1 MIAIHLIVGMLG
13 LALTWSVFRE
23 QDWLSTPFSAY
34 RHIQFLFASIGS
46 VGWSYCLL
54 GISKANPDVS
64 FMIGAF
70 ILISLIVYLL
80 YGGREISLGLCRLIN
95 KYK

>member
-1 MIAIHLIVGMLG
+1 MIAIHVIVGVLG

-34 RHIQFLFASIGS
+34 RHIQFLFASVGS

-54 GISKANPDVS
+54 GITKANLDVS
-64 FMIGAF
+64 VAIGAL
-70 ILISLIVYLL
+70 ISISLIVYTL
-80 YGGREISLGLCRLIN
+80 YGGKVIATSLCRLIS